1 RVPAPD
7 RPGLPPAQVPVQAG
21 WPRKPAW
28 TRPAPRVPAPVR
40 AGLPRRAR
48 RWPRCSPRRRWPGP
62 AGVGTPTC
70 CWPSGTPV
78 SPPGTGWTCRCPTSS
93 RCPRWSPWPVTR
105 PSWPARSAAPCRTSR
120 PRARGPCQRAP
131 LARRGTAFHA
141 WLEERYNGERLL
153 DLDELP
159 GAADDGAAPDADLEL
174 LQQRFLASGW
184 ADRVPAEVE
193 VPFEALLGGGSAGGR
208 AAGGG
213 VLGRGRVDPGFARP
227 PPR

>member
-1 RVPAPD
+1 RRDADLLLAERDARVAAGDRLDVPLPDQLSVSALVTLARDPAELARQIR
-7 RPGLPPAQVPVQAG
+7 RPLPYQP
-21 WPRKPAW
+21 
-28 TRPAPRVPAPVR
+28 
-40 AGLPRRAR
+40 
-48 RWPRCSPRRRWPGP
+48 
-62 AGVGTPTC
+62 
-70 CWPSGTPV
+70 
-78 SPPGTGWTCRCPTSS
+78 
-93 RCPRWSPWPVTR
+93 
-105 PSWPARSAAPCRTSR
+105 
-120 PRARGPCQRAP
+120 AP

-213 VLGRGRVDPGFARP
+213 VLVRGRMDAVFADP